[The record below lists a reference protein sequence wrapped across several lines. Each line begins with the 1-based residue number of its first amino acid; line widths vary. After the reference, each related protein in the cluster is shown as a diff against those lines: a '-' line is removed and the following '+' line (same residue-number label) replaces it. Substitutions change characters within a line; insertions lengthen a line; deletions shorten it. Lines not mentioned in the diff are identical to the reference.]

1 MLAAATEPDDSKI
14 IRVADAA
21 MPVVPV
27 SPETYCGAVYDRL
40 RGEPDTVALPVVQDG
55 RPVGLVNRYDLTM
68 SLAQDYGRALYAKKP
83 IAVRMDASPLIVDSE
98 VAVDELEWMIAANR
112 PSALTRGYIVV
123 RQGLYI
129 GVGTALTLLQ
139 LGMQRSEQRTRQLE
153 DARGAAEAANR
164 AKSRFLAVMSH
175 ELRTPLNAILGFSD
189 LMRNA
194 IFGPIG
200 DARYGDYINDIH
212 VSAESLLG
220 LINDILDT
228 AKIDSGK
235 MQLFEERIDLEQQV
249 TSALRL
255 IAPRALAAGVHLEAQ
270 LPPLLPNLHAD
281 CRALRQILLNLLS
294 NAVKFSP
301 HGRVTVTARETP
313 AGAIELVV
321 ADTGIGMS
329 PGEIEIALSPFGQ
342 VANVH
347 TRTHDGSGLGLPL
360 VKSLAAL
367 HGAAFS
373 IESAPGMGT
382 RVGLVFPPARTLR
395 RDPIDA
401 APPELAAAD

>member
-1 MLAAATEPDDSKI
+1 MLDTARDADNCKI
-14 IRVADAA
+14 IRIADAA
-21 MPVVPV
+21 VPV
-27 SPETYCGAVYDRL
+27 APVAPETPCCDVYDRL
-40 RGEPDTVALPVVQDG
+40 RAEPDTVALPVVREG

-83 IAVRMDASPLIVDSE
+83 ITVRMDANPLIVDWA
-98 VAVDELEWMIAANR
+98 VAIDELEWMIAANR

-123 RQGLYI
+123 RNGLYI

-139 LGMQRSEQRTRQLE
+139 LGMQRSELRARELE

-200 DARYGDYINDIH
+200 DARYIGYLDDIH
-212 VSAESLLG
+212 TSAENLLG

-235 MQLFEERIDLEQQV
+235 MQPFEEPVDLEEQV

-255 IAPRALAAGVHLEAQ
+255 IAPRALAARVHLEAQ
-270 LPPLLPNLHAD
+270 VPAHLPQLHAD
-281 CRALRQILLNLLS
+281 CRSIRQILLNLLS

-301 HGRVTVTARETP
+301 HGRVTVTAREAADGTI
-313 AGAIELVV
+313 ALCVT
-321 ADTGIGMS
+321 DTGIGMT
-329 PGEIEIALSPFGQ
+329 PGEIETALSPFGQ

-360 VKSLAAL
+360 VKSLASL
-367 HGAAFS
+367 HGAGFS
-373 IESAPGMGT
+373 IESAPGIGT
-382 RVGLVFPPARTLR
+382 TVRLVFPVSRSLR
-395 RDPIDA
+395 RSP
-401 APPELAAAD
+401 AAALRELSAAD